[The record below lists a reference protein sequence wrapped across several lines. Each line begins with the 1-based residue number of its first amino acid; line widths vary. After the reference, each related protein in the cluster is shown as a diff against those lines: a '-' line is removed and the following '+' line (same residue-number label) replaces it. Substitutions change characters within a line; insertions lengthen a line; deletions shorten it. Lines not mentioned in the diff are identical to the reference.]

1 MIEYNKFLKV
11 GDYMEFDLNKLEA
24 TFIPSMTP
32 SGPIEG
38 RKYTLTHSDT
48 RDMLF
53 LDIGPE
59 YNYSAI
65 NEELRDE
72 LIGKYKRYGYDSYIL
87 IFYAYVGDSDYF
99 SVSKKYG
106 DFKYNL
112 RSALQAIFY
121 GDKDLLSENNF
132 LLDTPIYVKFDSEIA
147 IFDNY
152 ESYDYVRD
160 YTL

>member
-1 MIEYNKFLKV
+1 MKV
-11 GDYMEFDLNKLEA
+11 GDYMEFDPSKLET
-24 TFIPSMTP
+24 TFIPPMTP
-32 SGPIEG
+32 LGPIEG

-48 RDMLF
+48 TGMLF

-65 NEELRDE
+65 NEEMRDE
-72 LIGKYKRYGYDSYIL
+72 LLGKYKRYGYNSYIL

-99 SVSKKYG
+99 AASMKYG
-106 DFKYNL
+106 AFKYHL
-112 RSALQAIFY
+112 PFALQAIFY
-121 GDKDLLSENNF
+121 GDKELLNENDF

-152 ESYDYVRD
+152 ENYGYIRD
-160 YTL
+160 YIL

>member
-1 MIEYNKFLKV
+1 
-11 GDYMEFDLNKLEA
+11 MEFDPNKLET
-24 TFIPSMTP
+24 TFIPPMTP
-32 SGPIEG
+32 LGPIEG

-48 RDMLF
+48 TGILF

-72 LIGKYKRYGYDSYIL
+72 LIGKYKRYGYNSYIL

-99 SVSKKYG
+99 AVSMKYG
-106 DFKYNL
+106 DFKYRLN
-112 RSALQAIFY
+112 SALQAIFY
-121 GDKDLLSENNF
+121 RDKDLLNEHDF
-132 LLDTPIYVKFDSEIA
+132 LLNTPVYVKFDSDIA

-152 ESYDYVRD
+152 ENYGYVRD
-160 YTL
+160 YIL